1 MMGAT
6 LIIACGALAREI
18 DALKRANGWDRLQV
32 QCLDASLHN
41 RPKAIPARVDAL
53 LEKHFHQ
60 YERVCK
66 LSRCASL
73 SFTPCKPSS
82 RRSSSHKPSVC
93 RASSLQVASDL
104 LTSGEPLSGELLSCE
119 MARQ

>member
-60 YERVCK
+60 YERVFERTLTVALAAHWIK
-66 LSRCASL
+66 FWRDGVSAVSPAL
-73 SFTPCKPSS
+73 TVMKSS
-82 RRSSSHKPSVC
+82 RRHPCSMP
-93 RASSLQVASDL
+93 
-104 LTSGEPLSGELLSCE
+104 
-119 MARQ
+119 